1 MKFCCAS
8 NAAIKKCQNRKKKN
22 QLFSKNIF
30 NKIAIFFLK
39 YRFLEN
45 ISVTSQK
52 YTNENEAL
60 MCLLTHTDPT
70 GNPNKKIKMN
80 IISFMT
86 MLYVRIQAI
95 YSYISMYLAEQI
107 AHDINIL

>member
-1 MKFCCAS
+1 M
-8 NAAIKKCQNRKKKN
+8 IKPTTNTCL
-22 QLFSKNIF
+22 LF
-30 NKIAIFFLK
+30 
-39 YRFLEN
+39 
-45 ISVTSQK
+45 VTSQK

-60 MCLLTHTDPT
+60 MCLLTHADPT

-86 MLYVRIQAI
+86 MLYVGIQTI

-107 AHDINIL
+107 TQDINIL

>member
-1 MKFCCAS
+1 MMGD
-8 NAAIKKCQNRKKKN
+8 
-22 QLFSKNIF
+22 
-30 NKIAIFFLK
+30 
-39 YRFLEN
+39 
-45 ISVTSQK
+45 VTSQK

-80 IISFMT
+80 MMSFMT
-86 MLYVRIQAI
+86 MLYVRIQTI

-107 AHDINIL
+107 AQDINIL